1 MKAIEQSKKFADIAK
16 KNLILISTLQ
26 AMFND
31 MGLHIDAYVKDEDGV
46 TLPYRWRA
54 RTRRFEIVDRKDNEM
69 VWVPVVDVHDMEK
82 VSDLLKVV
90 DMLYDSGVR
99 ELERVSVVLEESYEV
114 ASDFYTRIS
123 GE

>member
-26 AMFND
+26 AVFHD
-31 MGLHIDAYVKDEDGV
+31 RGLHIDSYVRDEDGV

-54 RTRRFEIVDRKDNEM
+54 RNRRFEIVDKMGDDM

-90 DMLYDSGVR
+90 DMLYDAGVR

>member
-1 MKAIEQSKKFADIAK
+1 VRAIEQSKKFADIAK

>member
-1 MKAIEQSKKFADIAK
+1 VSPIEQSKKFADIAK

>member
-1 MKAIEQSKKFADIAK
+1 MSPIEQSKKFADIAK

>member
-1 MKAIEQSKKFADIAK
+1 VKAIEQSKKFADIAK